1 MSLTA
6 HDLQMKQ
13 FLLFAAIF
21 VTAGLNSLLA
31 QDLPLELPGRVPAPV
46 MSYRGADWLERPERL
61 EEELP
66 DQMLRVLGLEDGDVV
81 ADMGAGSGFHTRRI
95 ARLVAPTGTVYAVAI
110 QPEMLEILEIL
121 ELLE

>member
-6 HDLQMKQ
+6 HDLPMKQ

-21 VTAGLNSLLA
+21 LTAGLNSLLA

-95 ARLVAPTGTVYAVAI
+95 ARLVAPTGTVYAVDI
-110 QPEMLEILEIL
+110 QPEMLEILEV
-121 ELLE
+121 